1 MTESCP
7 DCGAP
12 LFFNPELQVSE
23 CHRCGGYFFPEDIN
37 AAEQRALSLKNNSN
51 PLDNLSGSAS
61 AEDTDVIDHDIAPE
75 YVEEFIESPIYICNQ
90 CGAEI
95 IINSTEASTFC
106 LYCGCPTLVFSRI
119 SQTRKPNYIIPFG
132 ISRERALTA
141 IQEQMRHSFFAP
153 KAVRKVKLEDIH
165 GIYIPYWLTDIDYE
179 ATANIE
185 LRKNESNYV
194 YKGSKASY
202 VEEITHTARCGLCS
216 FKRIT
221 TDASYTLPNDFSKC
235 LEPYNT
241 NNIKPFNKNYLAGF
255 YSDIANITVD
265 EGKEDALER
274 AEQMFDKEM
283 ERALKYDGGGKVASK
298 VGTYQITN
306 CDSAMFPAWFVTIRY
321 QNTPYTI
328 AVNGQTGKVNGILP
342 VNYAKF
348 TFITVLTALV
358 IWTVTFLMTT
368 QSMYIFIALGLV
380 AMIGLFTLGAGIRKL
395 KRIKKRLRQA
405 KSSLVY
411 CYVHKRQGADL

>member
-23 CHRCGGYFFPEDIN
+23 CRRCGGYFFPEDIN
-37 AAEQRALSLKNNSN
+37 AAEQRALSIKDNSN
-51 PLDNLSGSAS
+51 ALDNQSGENLNEEAN
-61 AEDTDVIDHDIAPE
+61 IDSDISPE
-75 YVEEFIESPIYICNQ
+75 YIEEFIESPIYTCNQ

-119 SQTRKPNYIIPFG
+119 SQTRKPKYIIPFQ
-132 ISRERALTA
+132 ISHEKALSLCN
-141 IQEQMRHSFFAP
+141 EKLKHSFFAP
-153 KAVRKVKLEDIH
+153 KSVRHIKLDDIH

-185 LRKNESNYV
+185 IHKTESN
-194 YKGSKASY
+194 SY
-202 VEEITHTARCGLCS
+202 SENKNHSDYTESIIHVARCGICS

-221 TDASYTLPNDFSKC
+221 TDASYTLPNNFSKC

-241 NNIKPFNKNYLAGF
+241 SKMKSFNKNYLAGF
-255 YSDIANITVD
+255 YSDIANITYA

-274 AEQMFDKEM
+274 AEDMFDTEM
-283 ERALKYDGGGKVASK
+283 ERALKYNGGGKVRSK

-306 CDSAMFPAWFVTIRY
+306 CESAMFPAWFITLRY
-321 QNTPYTI
+321 KNMPYTI
-328 AVNGQTGKVNGILP
+328 AINGQTGKVNGILP
-342 VNYAKF
+342 VDYTKF
-348 TFITVLTALV
+348 TILTIFLALLIWGITLYMVMHSVYA
-358 IWTVTFLMTT
+358 
-368 QSMYIFIALGLV
+368 FIALGVITML
-380 AMIGLFTLGAGIRKL
+380 GLFTLAAGIRKL
-395 KRIKKRLRQA
+395 KRIKTRLRQA
-405 KSSLVY
+405 KSGLVY
-411 CYVHKRQGADL
+411 CYVHKRQGGDW